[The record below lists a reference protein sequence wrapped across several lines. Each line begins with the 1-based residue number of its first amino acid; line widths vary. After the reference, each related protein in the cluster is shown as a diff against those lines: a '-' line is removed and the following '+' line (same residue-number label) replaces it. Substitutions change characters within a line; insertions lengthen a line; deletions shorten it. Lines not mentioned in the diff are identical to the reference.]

1 MARNLVQTKNY
12 KYKAPFFNNG
22 STPMSRVETYILH
35 KKAGVEYKMLEHTKI
50 SFNHRKDI
58 SDYSDLVEMLF
69 PANRN
74 QQHAAM
80 CILFEL
86 KWTDLLMPNMAH
98 LETKHSISRRIL
110 QRTRAKLSKLGL
122 IEHVSYLNS
131 RYDGQHGWKLST
143 RFERALNLLAQK
155 YTGFRD
161 TKTSSKEKD
170 SMLVDFANAK
180 RNTANPGKFED
191 TRGETV

>member
-1 MARNLVQTKNY
+1 MAEN
-12 KYKAPFFNNG
+12 
-22 STPMSRVETYILH
+22 
-35 KKAGVEYKMLEHTKI
+35 TKI
-50 SFNHRKDI
+50 SFNHRKEI

-69 PANRN
+69 PGNRN
-74 QQHAAM
+74 QQHAAA

-86 KWTDLLMPNMAH
+86 KWTNLLISNMAK
-98 LETKHSISRRIL
+98 LEAQYGISRRIL

-143 RFERALNLLAQK
+143 RFERALNQLAQK
-155 YTGFRD
+155 CAGFRD

-170 SMLVDFANAK
+170 AILVGFVNAK
-180 RNTANPGKFED
+180 RNTANSSRFEN
-191 TRGETV
+191 TGGETL

>member
-1 MARNLVQTKNY
+1 MA
-12 KYKAPFFNNG
+12 
-22 STPMSRVETYILH
+22 
-35 KKAGVEYKMLEHTKI
+35 EHTKI
-50 SFNHRKDI
+50 SFNHRKEI

-69 PANRN
+69 PDNRN
-74 QQHAAM
+74 QQHAAA

-86 KWTDLLMPNMAH
+86 KWTDLLIPNMSN
-98 LETKHSISRRIL
+98 LEGQYEISRRIL

-143 RFERALNLLAQK
+143 RFERALNQLAQK
-155 YTGFRD
+155 CTGLRD

-170 SMLVDFANAK
+170 SMLVDFANA
-180 RNTANPGKFED
+180 RRDTANSSKFED
-191 TRGETV
+191 TRGEAL